1 LEKEPKGPS
10 IAGERT
16 ERLNSVYFIPNKDKT
31 PAPCDTD
38 TRYGSTHAI
47 KTVQTMTFELD
58 ELLRK
63 EETLQRLRNNSSP
76 TMLKVGIMEEPF
88 D

>member
-1 LEKEPKGPS
+1 MSYKIRRGFDLEAKNKWPF

-47 KTVQTMTFELD
+47 KC
-58 ELLRK
+58 
-63 EETLQRLRNNSSP
+63 
-76 TMLKVGIMEEPF
+76 I
-88 D
+88 